1 MMTAANLRAL
11 KKTAI
16 TVLLLI
22 AFIIACS
29 FWPFLAGY
37 AVLAIVVSAIAGVI
51 FMTFAMYE
59 ETKEWKKRD

>member
-1 MMTAANLRAL
+1 MTANQRAL

-16 TVLLLI
+16 TVLFLI

-37 AVLAIVVSAIAGVI
+37 AVTAIIFGAIVSLI
-51 FMTFAMYE
+51 FITFAMYE

>member
-1 MMTAANLRAL
+1 MTTANQRAL

-16 TVLLLI
+16 TVLFLI

-37 AVLAIVVSAIAGVI
+37 AVLAVILSAIVGLI
-51 FMTFAMYE
+51 FMSFAMYE

>member
-1 MMTAANLRAL
+1 MTANQRAL
-11 KKTAI
+11 KKTII
-16 TVLLLI
+16 TVLII
-22 AFIIACS
+22 AAFVAACS

-37 AVLAIVVSAIAGVI
+37 AVFAIILSAIFGLI

>member
-37 AVLAIVVSAIAGVI
+37 AVFAIILSAIAGVI
-51 FMTFAMYE
+51 FIAFAMYE

>member
-1 MMTAANLRAL
+1 MTAANQRAL

-22 AFIIACS
+22 AFITACV

-37 AVLAIVVSAIAGVI
+37 AVTAIIFGAIVSLI
-51 FMTFAMYE
+51 FTAFAMYE
-59 ETKEWKKRD
+59 ETKEWRKRD